1 MGPQVW
7 ITEVI
12 FKSNSFLA
20 NSRDQLEPV
29 VTQIPNHVATQYD
42 KYLLQIYLFMNSR
55 FQAKSY
61 CTSPWYICVLL
72 EISTSPL
79 RVRYRL

>member
-42 KYLLQIYLFMNSR
+42 KYLLQIYLRTCLWTAGFR
-55 FQAKSY
+55 Q
-61 CTSPWYICVLL
+61 
-72 EISTSPL
+72 
-79 RVRYRL
+79 RVTVPVPDIYVYYWK